1 MSMADFNSQVIN
13 EFRENGGTV
22 GGMFEGRPMILVH
35 HVGAR
40 SGEERVTP
48 LVYLADGD
56 RYVIFA
62 SKAGAPENPSWYHN
76 LKAHPETRVEVGD
89 ETIEVTAAEAT
100 GEERQRLF
108 DAQVAVQPQF
118 GEYQAKTERQIPV
131 IVLTPKQ

>member
-1 MSMADFNSQVIN
+1 MADFNSQVIN

-76 LKAHPETRVEVGD
+76 LKAHPETRVEVGG